1 LRDTRTTQLIGAPIV
16 ICLPAVLDT
25 FALLYVREKHM
36 ATPINLR
43 YLMPALLCTSLLLGG
58 CASKP
63 TDQQVSSP
71 SQQTEQPVVSSATEA
86 NLRSQANRG
95 DLDSQFQLGSL
106 YFVGKPKKDL
116 KQAEYWWKLA
126 ADKGHAMAA
135 VSLAYLYTGRD
146 NPDFN
151 NPPEMLKYLNQSAA
165 GGNPMAQ
172 HILGNL
178 YLRGEQGVPL
188 DTNQARRLFTSACQ
202 QNYSASCRA
211 LENTP

>member
-1 LRDTRTTQLIGAPIV
+1 MNIAPLRHRP
-16 ICLPAVLDT
+16 
-25 FALLYVREKHM
+25 LL
-36 ATPINLR
+36 L
-43 YLMPALLCTSLLLGG
+43 LLCAGLLLGG
-58 CASKP
+58 CANQAEQS
-63 TDQQVSSP
+63 
-71 SQQTEQPVVSSATEA
+71 QTEQPTQQADTPRENSAAEA

-106 YFVGKPKKDL
+106 YFVGKPNKDL

-151 NPPEMLKYLNQSAA
+151 NPQQMLKYLNQSAA

-188 DTNQARRLFTSACQ
+188 DANQARRLFTSACQ
-202 QNYSASCRA
+202 QNYSASCTA
-211 LENTP
+211 LQQMP

>member
-1 LRDTRTTQLIGAPIV
+1 MNIAPLRHRP
-16 ICLPAVLDT
+16 
-25 FALLYVREKHM
+25 LL
-36 ATPINLR
+36 L
-43 YLMPALLCTSLLLGG
+43 LLCAGLLLGG
-58 CASKP
+58 CASQP
-63 TDQQVSSP
+63 EHH
-71 SQQTEQPVVSSATEA
+71 QTEQPAQTATVPGANSGAEA

-106 YFVGKPKKDL
+106 YFVGKPNKDL

-151 NPPEMLKYLNQSAA
+151 NPQQMLKYLNQSAA
-165 GGNPMAQ
+165 SGNSMAQ

-178 YLRGEQGVPL
+178 YLRGAQGVAL
-188 DTNQARRLFTSACQ
+188 DINQARRLFTSACQ
-202 QNYSASCRA
+202 QNYSASCTA
-211 LENTP
+211 LQKMP

>member
-1 LRDTRTTQLIGAPIV
+1 MFNRLRFDLTPNATFKGAAIRMIKPLPSHRSLV
-16 ICLPAVLDT
+16 I
-25 FALLYVREKHM
+25 
-36 ATPINLR
+36 
-43 YLMPALLCTSLLLGG
+43 LLCAGMLLVG
-58 CASKP
+58 CANQSEQNRNAP
-63 TDQQVSSP
+63 P
-71 SQQTEQPVVSSATEA
+71 PQTTAAASENSVDEA

-106 YFVGKPKKDL
+106 YFVGKPHKDL

-151 NPPEMLKYLNQSAA
+151 NPQLMLKYLNQSAA

-178 YLRGEQGVPL
+178 YLKGAQGVPR
-188 DTNQARRLFTSACQ
+188 DPIQAKALFQSACQ
-202 QNYSASCRA
+202 QRYAASCEA
-211 LENTP
+211 LNKAP

>member
-1 LRDTRTTQLIGAPIV
+1 MTRALRPIALICA
-16 ICLPAVLDT
+16 
-25 FALLYVREKHM
+25 ALLM
-36 ATPINLR
+36 A
-43 YLMPALLCTSLLLGG
+43 G
-58 CASKP
+58 CASQTTAP
-63 TDQQVSSP
+63 QAPETGQTQPPATVDASDQ
-71 SQQTEQPVVSSATEA
+71 ARLLA
-86 NLRSQANRG
+86 QANRG

-106 YFVGKPKKDL
+106 YFVGKPQKDL

-151 NPPEMLKYLNQSAA
+151 KPAQMLKYLNQSAA

-178 YLRGEQGVPL
+178 YLRGEQGVAHDPA
-188 DTNQARRLFTSACQ
+188 QARRLFQSACQ
-202 QNYSASCRA
+202 QNYPASCTA
-211 LENTP
+211 LEKLP

>member
-1 LRDTRTTQLIGAPIV
+1 MRACSLVFTRHGLDLTLNATSKGAAIRMN
-16 ICLPAVLDT
+16 IAS
-25 FALLYVREKHM
+25 FSHRLLF
-36 ATPINLR
+36 L
-43 YLMPALLCTSLLLGG
+43 LLCAGLLLGG
-58 CASKP
+58 CASQP
-63 TDQQVSSP
+63 PQSP
-71 SQQTEQPVVSSATEA
+71 PERPAQEVATPSADSAAEA

-95 DLDSQFQLGSL
+95 DLDSQFQLGSR
-106 YFVGKPKKDL
+106 YFVGKPNKDL

-151 NPPEMLKYLNQSAA
+151 NPQQMLKYLNQSAA

-178 YLRGEQGVPL
+178 YLRGAQGVPL
-188 DTNQARRLFTSACQ
+188 DANQARRLFTSACQ
-202 QNYSASCRA
+202 QNYSASCAA
-211 LENTP
+211 LQELP

>member
-1 LRDTRTTQLIGAPIV
+1 MIKPLPSHRSLV
-16 ICLPAVLDT
+16 I
-25 FALLYVREKHM
+25 
-36 ATPINLR
+36 
-43 YLMPALLCTSLLLGG
+43 LLCAGMLLVG
-58 CASKP
+58 CANQSEQSRNAP
-63 TDQQVSSP
+63 P
-71 SQQTEQPVVSSATEA
+71 PQTTAAASENSVDEA

-106 YFVGKPKKDL
+106 YFVGKPHKDL

-151 NPPEMLKYLNQSAA
+151 NPQLMLKYLNQSAA

-178 YLRGEQGVPL
+178 YLKGAQGVPR
-188 DTNQARRLFTSACQ
+188 DPIQAKALFQSACQ
-202 QNYSASCRA
+202 QRYAASCEA
-211 LENTP
+211 LNKAP